1 MTFKKPRMYKN
12 KEKGK
17 GNNSKKIW
25 GARLRVGT
33 EPIELGLKPTVGR
46 ASVRSST
53 LWEPKGSGV
62 IDTRYLG
69 IWRQRWG
76 LFKRDYKI
84 TK

>member
-1 MTFKKPRMYKN
+1 M
-12 KEKGK
+12 
-17 GNNSKKIW
+17 
-25 GARLRVGT
+25 GT